1 MAIKSKE
8 KSNENR
14 TKGFHSASIKNV
26 GKQSLFV
33 KEPSYQLNLKEKKLE
48 QQRAHRIHNVDPTM

>member
-33 KEPSYQLNLKEKKLE
+33 KEPSYQLNLKEKKLRLNNKE
-48 QQRAHRIHNVDPTM
+48 HEEFTM